1 MSLYINDE
9 ILNMEKSEK
18 DIIQYVQIYIREYE
32 VFMVNLLEESIK
44 ELSYLKK

>member
-1 MSLYINDE
+1 
-9 ILNMEKSEK
+9 MEKSEK